1 MDERTTD
8 DRTLDGNAVAG
19 MLEQLFGA
27 DMTVVDSE
35 CAGCGRHG
43 EIGTL
48 LAYTNAP
55 GVVLRC
61 PSCSTVLLRM
71 VETPRGTLVEAKG
84 LAYVRLTRR
93 DGPEP

>member
-1 MDERTTD
+1 MDERAVD
-8 DRTLDGNAVAG
+8 DRTLDANAVAG
-19 MLEQLFGA
+19 MLEQIFGA
-27 DMTVVDSE
+27 DMTAADSV
-35 CAGCGRHG
+35 CAGCGRLG

-61 PSCSTVLLRM
+61 PACSTVMLRM

-84 LAYVRLTRR
+84 LGYVRVTR
-93 DGPEP
+93 

>member
-1 MDERTTD
+1 MDERAVD
-8 DRTLDGNAVAG
+8 DRTLDANAVAG
-19 MLEQLFGA
+19 MLEQIFGA
-27 DMTVVDSE
+27 DMTAADSV
-35 CAGCGRHG
+35 CAGCGRRG

-61 PSCSTVLLRM
+61 PACSTVMLRM

-84 LAYVRLTRR
+84 LGYVQVRR
-93 DGPEP
+93 